1 MRKSAGYILA
11 LVLALVLAGCV
22 APVAPGDQP
31 ARRGSDS
38 LSELLPE
45 QAARNFVAAVTAVE
59 PVAEAYCR
67 QRNRSAR
74 CDFQI
79 VVDDRKDQEANAFQ
93 MLDRHGRPVLGFTLA
108 LIADARNVNEIA
120 FVVGHEAAHHILGHI
135 PQQEQSAMTG
145 ALLGGILAAAGGGG
159 QAAIEAAQKV
169 GATVGARRFSK
180 EFELQAD
187 ALGAEITEAAGF
199 DALAGA
205 QFFTRIPDPGDQF
218 LGSHPP
224 NRERLD
230 TVRRVVSG
238 LR

>member
-1 MRKSAGYILA
+1 MRISAGCILA
-11 LVLALVLAGCV
+11 ALLLLAGCV
-22 APVAPGDQP
+22 APIAPDDQP
-31 ARRGSDS
+31 APRSRES
-38 LSELLPE
+38 LAELLPA
-45 QAARNFVAAVTAVE
+45 QAARNFIAAVTAVE
-59 PVAEAYCR
+59 PVAESFCR
-67 QRNRSAR
+67 ARNRSAR

-79 VVDDRKDQEANAFQ
+79 VVDDRIDQEPNAFQ
-93 MLDRHGRPVLGFTLA
+93 MVDGQGRPVLGFTLA

-135 PQQEQSAMTG
+135 PQQQQSAMTG
-145 ALLGGILAAAGGGG
+145 ALLGGILAAASGGG
-159 QAAIEAAQKV
+159 QEAIEAAQEI

-180 EFELQAD
+180 GFELEAD
-187 ALGAEITEAAGF
+187 ALGAEMTERAGF

-224 NRERLD
+224 NGARLE
-230 TVRRVVSG
+230 TVRQVVAG